1 MSTLKEMEAQVEKV
15 KERSRERLKK
25 IKELEDRI
33 KSLEIK
39 NEVLIERL
47 EKWAERNFELRQEK
61 MNMTIDEVL
70 EQSKTK
76 QDFKQEQELAKT
88 VDEVK
93 ERVMNLDTKGI
104 SKGAENENS

>member
-1 MSTLKEMEAQVEKV
+1 MKEMEAQVEKV

-33 KSLEIK
+33 KSLDIK

>member
-1 MSTLKEMEAQVEKV
+1 MSTMKEMEAQVEKV

-25 IKELEDRI
+25 INELEDRI

-93 ERVMNLDTKGI
+93 ERVMTLDTKGI
-104 SKGAENENS
+104 SKGEENENS

>member
-61 MNMTIDEVL
+61 INMTLDEVV
-70 EQSKTK
+70 EQSRTKT
-76 QDFKQEQELAKT
+76 QFKQAQELAKT

-93 ERVMNLDTKGI
+93 ERTQNLDTKGI
-104 SKGAENENS
+104 AKGDENANT

>member
-1 MSTLKEMEAQVEKV
+1 MKEMEAQVEKV

-88 VDEVK
+88 VDGSRK
-93 ERVMNLDTKGI
+93 
-104 SKGAENENS
+104 

>member
-61 MNMTIDEVL
+61 INMTLDEVV
-70 EQSKTK
+70 EQSRTKT
-76 QDFKQEQELAKT
+76 QFKQAQELAKT
-88 VDEVK
+88 VDEVS
-93 ERVMNLDTKGI
+93 ERVQNLDTKGI
-104 SKGAENENS
+104 VKTE

>member
-1 MSTLKEMEAQVEKV
+1 MKEMEAQVEKV

-93 ERVMNLDTKGI
+93 ERVMNLDKKGI

>member
-61 MNMTIDEVL
+61 INMTLDEVV
-70 EQSKTK
+70 EQSRTKT
-76 QDFKQEQELAKT
+76 QFKQAQELAKT
-88 VDEVK
+88 VDEVS
-93 ERVMNLDTKGI
+93 ERVQNLDTKGI
-104 SKGAENENS
+104 AKGEENANT

>member
-1 MSTLKEMEAQVEKV
+1 MKEMEAQVEKV

-93 ERVMNLDTKGI
+93 ERVMTLDTKGI
-104 SKGAENENS
+104 SKREENENS

>member
-1 MSTLKEMEAQVEKV
+1 MKEMEAQVEKV

-61 MNMTIDEVL
+61 MNMTIDEVHQ
-70 EQSKTK
+70 QSKTK

>member
-61 MNMTIDEVL
+61 INMTLDEVV
-70 EQSKTK
+70 EQSRTKT
-76 QDFKQEQELAKT
+76 QFKQAQELAKT

-93 ERVMNLDTKGI
+93 ERTQNLYTKGI
-104 SKGAENENS
+104 AKGDENANT

>member
-1 MSTLKEMEAQVEKV
+1 MKEMEAQVEKV

-76 QDFKQEQELAKT
+76 QDFKQDQELAKT

>member
-1 MSTLKEMEAQVEKV
+1 MKEMEAQVEKV

>member
-1 MSTLKEMEAQVEKV
+1 MKEMEAQVEKV

-104 SKGAENENS
+104 SKGEENENS

>member
-1 MSTLKEMEAQVEKV
+1 MSTMKEMEAQVEKV

>member
-1 MSTLKEMEAQVEKV
+1 MKEMEAQVEKV

-39 NEVLIERL
+39 NEVLMERL

>member
-1 MSTLKEMEAQVEKV
+1 
-15 KERSRERLKK
+15 
-25 IKELEDRI
+25 
-33 KSLEIK
+33 
-39 NEVLIERL
+39 
-47 EKWAERNFELRQEK
+47 
-61 MNMTIDEVL
+61 MTIDEVL

>member
-1 MSTLKEMEAQVEKV
+1 MSTMKEMEAQVEKV

-104 SKGAENENS
+104 SKGEENENS

>member
-1 MSTLKEMEAQVEKV
+1 MKEMEAQVEKV

-61 MNMTIDEVL
+61 
-70 EQSKTK
+70 
-76 QDFKQEQELAKT
+76 
-88 VDEVK
+88 
-93 ERVMNLDTKGI
+93 
-104 SKGAENENS
+104 